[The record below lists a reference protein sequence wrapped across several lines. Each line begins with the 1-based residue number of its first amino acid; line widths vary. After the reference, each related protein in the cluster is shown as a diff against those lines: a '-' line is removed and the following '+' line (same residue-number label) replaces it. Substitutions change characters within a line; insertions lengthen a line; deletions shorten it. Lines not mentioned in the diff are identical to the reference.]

1 MVIKNRSSSVPHIGS
16 QENRQSSQIPY
27 GDGLLDKKTYDR
39 SNDQKLQGIRFQSP
53 VFMEENRTHNGFSK
67 AESRNKTRSLG
78 LETIIKILL
87 AAAGIYY
94 ISFLR
99 TEVAKREKGLTAIRH
114 DFDLLENELI
124 INEAKIQKTVTSQA
138 SLQSQLTSLL
148 SDGHRNKLTN
158 EEESNTEMIY
168 EKVVERQGSMVHRI
182 NDLQSNIAH
191 LHRSEALEHFGSQPY
206 KVQFNIQ
213 IEENIFS
220 FAVEMAGLELMPHS
234 VHYFMQMVKAKVWD
248 NTVFRHRSNHILYAQ
263 LMDDLGNDKRYL
275 LSEKDINPNLS
286 FPEYTDEYPHHKYTL
301 GFSGRPGGPEFY
313 INTDDNA
320 ETHGPGGQTVHAL
333 QEEADP
339 CFGTVIDGHQVID
352 WLQART
358 TAALGGGQDKAF
370 TVIKSVRIIQ

>member
-1 MVIKNRSSSVPHIGS
+1 MYS
-16 QENRQSSQIPY
+16 
-27 GDGLLDKKTYDR
+27 
-39 SNDQKLQGIRFQSP
+39 
-53 VFMEENRTHNGFSK
+53 
-67 AESRNKTRSLG
+67 
-78 LETIIKILL
+78 
-87 AAAGIYY
+87 
-94 ISFLR
+94 
-99 TEVAKREKGLTAIRH
+99 
-114 DFDLLENELI
+114 
-124 INEAKIQKTVTSQA
+124 
-138 SLQSQLTSLL
+138 
-148 SDGHRNKLTN
+148 
-158 EEESNTEMIY
+158 
-168 EKVVERQGSMVHRI
+168 
-182 NDLQSNIAH
+182 
-191 LHRSEALEHFGSQPY
+191 FGSQPY

-213 IEENIFS
+213 IEENIFT
-220 FAVEMAGLELMPHS
+220 FVVEMAGLELMPHS

-358 TAALGGGQDKAF
+358 TAALGGGHDKAF